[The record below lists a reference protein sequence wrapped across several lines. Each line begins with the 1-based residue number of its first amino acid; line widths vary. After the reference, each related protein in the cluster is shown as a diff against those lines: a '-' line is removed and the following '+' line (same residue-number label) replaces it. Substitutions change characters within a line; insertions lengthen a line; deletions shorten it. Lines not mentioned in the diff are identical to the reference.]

1 MHFTRRSIIPT
12 AVVVVLAAAPLLA
25 GCGQQDGSGSGDEA
39 AADGAATDDAATDDG
54 SPAVPDDWALVDD
67 TPSGVTFALPEP
79 STPSE
84 QEVPSPEGDE
94 VTVRN
99 YVAREDGAEVGFN
112 VLDVP
117 HGEYDLDAGLQSVV
131 ASLDGTVE
139 DADPIDLDGHEGM
152 EAEVRF
158 GNGEV
163 AIFQLIVT
171 DHHVLQPLVA
181 GNVDDRDRLD
191 HYFDQLVD
199 SVDADAD

>member
-1 MHFTRRSIIPT
+1 MHRTPRSISRV
-12 AVVVVLAAAPLLA
+12 AVVVVMAAALA
-25 GCGQQDGSGSGDEA
+25 GCGQQGGSSSGDETA
-39 AADGAATDDAATDDG
+39 TDGAATDDE
-54 SPAVPDDWALVDD
+54 PVVPDDWAVVDD
-67 TPSGVTFALPEP
+67 TPSGVSFALPEA

-131 ASLDGTVE
+131 TSLDGTVE
-139 DADPIDLDGHEGM
+139 DAEPIDVDGHEGM
-152 EAEVRF
+152 EAEVSF

-163 AIFQLIVT
+163 AIFQLIIT
-171 DHHVLQPLVA
+171 EHHVLQPLVA
-181 GNVDDRDRLD
+181 GDADDRDRLGD
-191 HYFDQLVD
+191 YFDQLVD